1 MRTIRGGPRRS
12 EPLRGCEPGI
22 GLSCVREAPVAF
34 NIMNTSQKTLRQAR
48 ETVLNRSLER
58 GLLLLR
64 AFGPGADALGN
75 GDFVERTG
83 LPKATVSRLARTLVE
98 CGFLEHDAG
107 RQVYRL
113 GVPTLSVAHA
123 MRTGSKI
130 LQAGVPLMREVAQKR
145 QINVGLA
152 AADGDDMV
160 YLESFRYNQRA
171 SLRTVVSGQRVPMEL
186 TALGRAYLST
196 LEPDERAVRLASLE
210 RRSSRRW
217 KPLKT
222 QILDAIGQVN
232 RTGYCVAGWQP
243 EVVALAAPLTVHGHR
258 PVVLNFSV
266 RTTDAPS
273 DVSAALSG
281 PLLLLRDA
289 IVHAAAVL
297 EQD

>member
-1 MRTIRGGPRRS
+1 MNASEKMPRHAS
-12 EPLRGCEPGI
+12 
-22 GLSCVREAPVAF
+22 
-34 NIMNTSQKTLRQAR
+34 

-98 CGFLEHDAG
+98 CGFLQHDAV

-113 GVPTLSVAHA
+113 GVPVLSVAHA
-123 MRTGSKI
+123 MRTGSRI
-130 LQAGVPLMREVAQKR
+130 LQASTPLMREVAQKR

-186 TALGRAYLST
+186 TALGRAHLST
-196 LEPDERAVRLASLE
+196 LDDDERARRLASLE
-210 RRSSRRW
+210 RRGSRHW
-217 KPLKT
+217 KPIRR
-222 QILDAIGQVN
+222 QILEAIDHV
-232 RTGYCVAGWQP
+232 RRLGYCVASWQP
-243 EVVALAAPLTVHGHR
+243 EVVALATPLTVPGHP
-258 PVVLNFSV
+258 PVMLNFSV
-266 RTTDAPS
+266 RTTDTPS
-273 DVSAALSG
+273 DVSTALAA
-281 PLLLLRDA
+281 PLLQLREA
-289 IVHAAAVL
+289 IVHAMAVL
-297 EQD
+297 ESD